1 MTTTFEPVTPL
12 PRLGMSLLSRI
23 KDKISRAGQRAL
35 GIDELRFKLD
45 VAIQK
50 LNRLDWIEGELA
62 RIEAELTRSNERI
75 QNLKSFLTWYSNRVE
90 PWFWSGNFSQTD
102 PEEELA
108 GLLFNFL
115 PNRVLVNV
123 GPHPQK
129 FAEAASEVGYQVISL
144 EPPNTVTSLPVEQ
157 RSSGTID
164 FLNIAGEQVDSEL
177 LKALDLFQ
185 PCVVQVEFLSH
196 SQSSNET
203 KKVTGLLPP
212 SQIVREMRNREYYW
226 SVIIF
231 RNETDGFIRLATN
244 LASAPAQAWG
254 RMLFFRD
261 YQLFLKAF
269 YWCKTTLPR
278 FRAAPLAQ

>member
-1 MTTTFEPVTPL
+1 
-12 PRLGMSLLSRI
+12 MSLLSKI
-23 KDKISRAGQRAL
+23 KDGISRAGQRAL

-45 VAIQK
+45 VALQK

-62 RIEAELTRSNERI
+62 RIEAELTRNNGQI

-123 GPHPQK
+123 GFHTQK
-129 FAEAASEVGYQVISL
+129 FAQAASEVGYQVISL
-144 EPPNTVTSLPVEQ
+144 EPPNTVTSLPAEQ
-157 RSSGTID
+157 RTSRTID

-177 LKALDLFQ
+177 TKALDSIQ
-185 PCVVQVEFLSH
+185 PSVVQVEFLRN

-203 KKVTGLLPP
+203 KTAIGLLSP

-244 LASAPAQAWG
+244 LASAPAKAWG
-254 RMLFFRD
+254 TMLFFRD

-269 YWCKTTLPR
+269 HWCKTTLPR
-278 FRAAPLAQ
+278 FRAAPLAR